1 MAVSLKAEENITV
14 MHEEVEENGG
24 DVDDI
29 DDVLSLEKILSTELK
44 NVSASFVTWQTS
56 PDKKYK
62 LCIFYVRFPSFSSN
76 IQSITFLFSSSGE
89 AENVL
94 NVLRN
99 AGVGHD
105 FNSSIRLVSIY

>member
-1 MAVSLKAEENITV
+1 MTEEHQNEINASEEKKVDKMTVSLKAEENITV

-62 LCIFYVRFPSFSSN
+62 LCIFYVRF
-76 IQSITFLFSSSGE
+76 
-89 AENVL
+89 
-94 NVLRN
+94 
-99 AGVGHD
+99 HH
-105 FNSSIRLVSIY
+105 